1 MGSGTEKRVPR
12 DLTRLAFVAVIVGI
26 VLAGSA
32 IGYVSY
38 TSWTASSSTAPRA
51 IIAGDKVTLE
61 YIGRLPDGR
70 VFDTSIASVAQDD
83 ALYPKSLTFT
93 LRDNSSY
100 TPFTMTAGYY
110 GSGGTIKGFAQGVI
124 GLHVGDHVIID
135 VPPDEGYPLVPSMVT
150 TFNVTDTIRIV
161 DVMSVAQFTSL
172 FGIAP
177 VAMEVVTHPFWQWQ
191 VLVSEVANG
200 TVVLRN
206 EPYIG
211 ENVYPYG
218 NPNMNPPSGWQIR
231 VIGYDPSADNG
242 SGAITIKNMVTPSD
256 VYYVKGEDSNGNA
269 LIIWSFDEQN
279 QTFQVHRSDSA
290 NGYNAEVAGRT
301 LYFEI
306 TIAQVVAGVS

>member
-1 MGSGTEKRVPR
+1 MGNETEKKAPR
-12 DLTRLAFVAVIVGI
+12 DLRRITFVAIIVGI

-38 TSWTASSSTAPRA
+38 TSWTASSSTALRA
-51 IIAGDKVTLE
+51 IIAGDKVTLD

-70 VFDTSIASVAQDD
+70 VFDTSLSSVAQNDG
-83 ALYPKSLTFT
+83 LYPKSLTFS
-93 LRDNSSY
+93 LRSNSSY

-124 GLHVGDHVIID
+124 GLHVGDHVVIE
-135 VPPDEGYPLVPSMVT
+135 VPPDEGYPLVPAMIT
-150 TFNVTDTIRIV
+150 TFNVTDTIPIV
-161 DVMSVAQFTSL
+161 DVVTESQFYSL
-172 FGIAP
+172 FGKAP
-177 VAMEVVTHPFWQWQ
+177 VAMQVVTHPFWKWQ

-218 NPNMNPPSGWQIR
+218 NPDAQTPTGWQIR
-231 VIGYDPSADNG
+231 VIGYDPNASNG
-242 SGAITIKNMVTPSD
+242 AGAITIRNMVTPDD

-290 NGYNAEVAGRT
+290 NGYNAEVSGRT
-301 LYFEI
+301 LFFEI
-306 TIAQVVAGVS
+306 TIEKVVPGVS